1 MISEK
6 MPTWEQNRAS
16 GHCGAERLK
25 NVDAFASI
33 YHTNVA
39 GNLSLESLH
48 LWTALVRPRLQMLN
62 HFPQNIFS
70 RRAAPLAEHLAVTTV
85 PQILRR
91 NGMN

>member
-33 YHTNVA
+33 HNTNVDCSRNRA
-39 GNLSLESLH
+39 DLPACSMLEKSDFVYFV
-48 LWTALVRPRLQMLN
+48 A
-62 HFPQNIFS
+62 I
-70 RRAAPLAEHLAVTTV
+70 
-85 PQILRR
+85 
-91 NGMN
+91 

>member
-33 YHTNVA
+33 HSANVA
-39 GNLSLESLH
+39 G
-48 LWTALVRPRLQMLN
+48 
-62 HFPQNIFS
+62 
-70 RRAAPLAEHLAVTTV
+70 
-85 PQILRR
+85 
-91 NGMN
+91 